1 MNPALFV
8 EYLGFDPI
16 YDKGTDMMSPVHQA
30 PLVGE
35 GGSVYLGAHLREQG
49 QKPGVLRQGGD
60 GREFP
65 YHCFIFEAD
74 YVIIVLDLIK
84 KFLK

>member
-1 MNPALFV
+1 MKMYPALFV

-16 YDKGTDMMSPVHQA
+16 YDTGAVVMNPVHQA

-35 GGSVYLGAHLREQG
+35 GGKIYPGTHLREQG

-60 GREFP
+60 GRDFP
-65 YHCFIFEAD
+65 YHCFLF
-74 YVIIVLDLIK
+74 
-84 KFLK
+84 